1 MYRVLT
7 INPGSTS
14 TKVAVYE
21 DEQPLFVETIR
32 HSAEEIAAFP
42 RIADQYAFRRDAV
55 LNLLDEQGITL
66 NSLDAVVGRGGLLR
80 PIPSG
85 TYRINEKMLDELR
98 RPQEREHASN
108 LGAII
113 ADEIARRVGI
123 PAFIVDP
130 VCVDEFD
137 EIARISGLPEIKRRS
152 LSHALNLKAAARRA
166 AGELGRRYDEAAS
179 SHDDEAASS
188 HDVEAASSHDDEAAS
203 SHDDEAASS
212 HDVAAASLTEV
223 NLVVAHLGGG
233 ISVTAHRRGR
243 MVDVNQAL
251 DGTGPFAPERAGGLP
266 VGDVVR
272 LCYSGKYTYE
282 EMIKNISGRGGL
294 VAHLGTND
302 ARQVERSIIEDGDEH
317 ARLIYEAMAYQI
329 AKEIGLMA
337 TVLKGNVD
345 AIVLT
350 GGMARSNMLVAW
362 IVERVEWIAPVMIYP
377 GEDEM
382 LAMAQGA
389 LRVLR
394 GEKET
399 SDY

>member
-14 TKVAVYE
+14 TKVAIYE
-21 DEQPLFVETIR
+21 DEHPLFVETIH
-32 HSAEEIAAFP
+32 HSAEDIAAFS

-55 LNLLDEQGITL
+55 LSLLDEQDVHPD
-66 NSLDAVVGRGGLLR
+66 SLDAVVGRGGLLR

-85 TYRINEKMLDELR
+85 TYRVNERMLNELR
-98 RPQEREHASN
+98 PEVASLTVEGLRHPKEREHASN
-108 LGAII
+108 LGALI
-113 ADEIARRVGI
+113 ADEIANRAGI

-137 EIARISGLPEIKRRS
+137 EIARISGLPEIERRS
-152 LSHALNLKAAARRA
+152 LSHALNLKAVARRA
-166 AGELGRRYDEAAS
+166 AEELGKRYD
-179 SHDDEAASS
+179 
-188 HDVEAASSHDDEAAS
+188 
-203 SHDDEAASS
+203 
-212 HDVAAASLTEV
+212 EV

-233 ISVTAHRRGR
+233 ISVSPHRRGR

-272 LCYSGKYTYE
+272 MAYSMSPHDEAHYTYE
-282 EMIKNISGRGGL
+282 EMIKKISGRGGL

-302 ARQVERSIIEDGDEH
+302 ARLVEQRIKDGDEH

-337 TVLKGNVD
+337 TVLKGDVD

-350 GGMARSNMLVAW
+350 GGMARSDMLVAW

-394 GEKET
+394 GEEEAR
-399 SDY
+399 DY

>member
-1 MYRVLT
+1 MYHVLT

-14 TKVAVYE
+14 TKVALYE
-21 DEQPLFVETIR
+21 GERPLFVETVH

-42 RIADQYAFRRDAV
+42 HIADQYAFRRDAV
-55 LNLLDEQGITL
+55 LSLLDEKGFGL
-66 NSLDAVVGRGGLLR
+66 DSLDAVVGRGGILR
-80 PIPSG
+80 PIRSD
-85 TYRINEKMLDELR
+85 TYLVNEKMLNELR
-98 RPQEREHASN
+98 HPQEREHASN

-113 ADEIARRVGI
+113 ADEIARRAGV

-137 EIARISGLPEIKRRS
+137 EIARISGLPEIERRS
-152 LSHALNLKAAARRA
+152 LSHALNLKAAARQA
-166 AGELGRRYDEAAS
+166 ARDLGKRYDE
-179 SHDDEAASS
+179 
-188 HDVEAASSHDDEAAS
+188 
-203 SHDDEAASS
+203 
-212 HDVAAASLTEV
+212 V
-223 NLVVAHLGGG
+223 NLLVVHLGGG
-233 ISVTAHRRGR
+233 ISVSPHRRGR

-266 VGDVVR
+266 VGDVLR
-272 LCYSGKYTYE
+272 LAYSVPPHDEAHYTYE
-282 EMIKNISGRGGL
+282 EMFKKIAGRGGL

-302 ARQVERSIIEDGDEH
+302 ACEVERRIEEGDEH
-317 ARLIYEAMAYQI
+317 AKLIYEAMAYQI

-337 TVLKGNVD
+337 TVLKGDVD

-350 GGMARSNMLVAW
+350 GGLARSDMLVDW
-362 IVERVEWIAPVMIYP
+362 IVQRVEWIAPVMIYP

-394 GEKET
+394 DEEKAR
-399 SDY
+399 DY

>member
-7 INPGSTS
+7 INPGSIS
-14 TKVAVYE
+14 IKVAIYE
-21 DEQPLFVETIR
+21 DEHAVFLETIY
-32 HSAEEIAAFP
+32 HSAEEIATFP
-42 RIADQYAFRRDAV
+42 RIADQYEFRRDAV
-55 LNLLDEQGITL
+55 LRLLDEHGVTL
-66 NSLDAVVGRGGLLR
+66 DSLDAVVGRGGILR

-85 TYRINEKMLDELR
+85 TYLVNENMLNELR
-98 RPQEREHASN
+98 HPQEREHASN
-108 LGAII
+108 LGALI

-137 EIARISGLPEIKRRS
+137 DIARISGLPEIERRS
-152 LSHALNLKAAARRA
+152 LSHALNLKVAARRA
-166 AGELGRRYDEAAS
+166 ARELSKRYD
-179 SHDDEAASS
+179 
-188 HDVEAASSHDDEAAS
+188 
-203 SHDDEAASS
+203 
-212 HDVAAASLTEV
+212 EV

-266 VGDVVR
+266 VGDVLR
-272 LCYSGKYTYE
+272 MAYSVPPYDDTHYTYK
-282 EMIKNISGRGGL
+282 EMFKKIAGRGGL

-302 ARQVERSIIEDGDEH
+302 ARQVERCIEKGDEH
-317 ARLIYEAMAYQI
+317 ARLVYEAMAYQI
-329 AKEIGLMA
+329 AKEIGAMA
-337 TVLKGNVD
+337 TVLKGDVD

-350 GGMARSNMLVAW
+350 GGLARSEMLVNW
-362 IVERVEWIAPVMIYP
+362 IVERVEWIAPMMICP

-394 GEKET
+394 GEEEAR
-399 SDY
+399 DY

>member
-14 TKVAVYE
+14 TKVALYE
-21 DEQPLFVETIR
+21 DEHPLFVETIP

-42 RIADQYAFRRDAV
+42 RIADQHAFRRDAV
-55 LNLLDEQGITL
+55 LSLLDEHGVRL
-66 NSLDAVVGRGGLLR
+66 DSLDAVVGRGGILK

-85 TYRINEKMLDELR
+85 TYRVNERMLDELR
-98 RPQEREHASN
+98 HPKEREHASN

-113 ADEIARRVGI
+113 ADEIAQRIGI

-137 EIARISGLPEIKRRS
+137 DIARISGLPEIERRS

-166 AGELGRRYDEAAS
+166 ARELGKRYD
-179 SHDDEAASS
+179 
-188 HDVEAASSHDDEAAS
+188 
-203 SHDDEAASS
+203 
-212 HDVAAASLTEV
+212 EV

-233 ISVTAHRRGR
+233 ISVSPHRRGR

-266 VGDVVR
+266 VGDVICM
-272 LCYSGKYTYE
+272 CYSGKYTCE
-282 EMIKNISGRGGL
+282 EMSKKIAGRGGL

-302 ARQVERSIIEDGDEH
+302 ARQVERRIIEEGDQH
-317 ARLIYEAMAYQI
+317 ARLIYQAMAYQI

-337 TVLKGNVD
+337 TVLKGDVD

-350 GGMARSNMLVAW
+350 GGLARSEMLVDW

-394 GEKET
+394 GQEEAQ
-399 SDY
+399 DY

>member
-1 MYRVLT
+1 MTDSYRILT

-14 TKVAVYE
+14 TKVALYE
-21 DEQPLFVETIR
+21 DEHPLFVETVP
-32 HSAEEIAAFP
+32 HSAEQIAAFP

-55 LNLLDEQGITL
+55 LGLLDEQGIRL
-66 NSLDAVVGRGGLLR
+66 DSLDAVVGRGGLLK

-85 TYRINEKMLDELR
+85 TYRVNEKMLDELR
-98 RPQEREHASN
+98 SLQEREHASN
-108 LGAII
+108 LGALI
-113 ADEIARRVGI
+113 ADEIARRAGI

-137 EIARISGLPEIKRRS
+137 EIARISGLPEIERRS

-166 AGELGRRYDEAAS
+166 ARKLGKRYD
-179 SHDDEAASS
+179 
-188 HDVEAASSHDDEAAS
+188 
-203 SHDDEAASS
+203 
-212 HDVAAASLTEV
+212 EV

-251 DGTGPFAPERAGGLP
+251 DGAGPFAPERAGGLP
-266 VGDVVR
+266 VGDVIR

-282 EMIKNISGRGGL
+282 EMIKKIAGRGGL

-302 ARQVERSIIEDGDEH
+302 AREVERRIETGDEH

-329 AKEIGLMA
+329 TKEIGLMA
-337 TVLKGNVD
+337 TVLKGDVD

-350 GGMARSNMLVAW
+350 GGMARSEMLVNW

-382 LAMAQGA
+382 LAMAKGA

-394 GEKET
+394 GQEEAQ
-399 SDY
+399 DY